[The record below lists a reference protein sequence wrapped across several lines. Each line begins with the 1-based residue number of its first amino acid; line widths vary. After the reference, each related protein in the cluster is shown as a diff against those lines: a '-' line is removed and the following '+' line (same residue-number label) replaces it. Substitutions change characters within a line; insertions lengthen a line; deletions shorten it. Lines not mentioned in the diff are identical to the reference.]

1 MSFSTLRALHTI
13 IGEALDDIETVFRD
27 ASATAD
33 SYDALRSPISPSPV
47 PALGAPWEEPQAMRK
62 MSVAS
67 ASVLTP
73 PPSGRVVGSGAS
85 SMTTTKLDWPSLDEA
100 YYPAQHATS
109 SAPTEER
116 LSASPAVLAAVSRL
130 VAACGQMSASV
141 QRPFLTV
148 CDAAMGYH
156 LPACLRLLE
165 AAHIPE
171 ILREAGPRGLHVEE
185 IARRVGEVRR
195 GISHVMRLLATHHIT
210 KEVRPDIFANNRVS
224 SAMDSGRSIEELMT
238 TPDGKYEGTNGIAAF
253 VGLCTDELF
262 KSAAYLTDCYLPDAE
277 APEADTAP
285 SSDGTKQPEHL
296 MHAPFNLAFR
306 TDAPYFQWLETHEN
320 QARFKRFGKAMTGT
334 SAWEVPGAVVSGFPW
349 HSLSQDSVVVDVG
362 GGIGSTSLMLA
373 HAFPH
378 LRFLVQDR
386 PQVATMGESAWRDRC
401 PQFLETGRA
410 AFQGHDFFG
419 PQPAWPTSL
428 RETSGRPASEDV
440 PAVFLLRVITH
451 DWPDLY
457 VTRILLHLRRAAG
470 PDTKLLLAD
479 WVLPLACIDED
490 SDPGSPRQGLSMLD
504 KMRVPALPGTVRT
517 LAPEGS
523 PLLPNLGK
531 ANANAYWLDL
541 TMRVTFN
548 SHERTLREMAALTLT
563 AGWRIVRV
571 TRAEGSLFGHII
583 AVPTDIPRENLPLLD
598 APLPAQTPL
607 VDVEGQSSKSLT
619 VSRDTDPSSTATEMT
634 KSPEMGDT
642 FCSSVAL
649 PSDEDVRKV
658 VKAGRKAAQGWQVRA
673 SEWRQRLVK
682 KSSAMWRDRK
692 NSAVQEQ
699 IPPIPLA
706 TGLPVELLPAAELG
720 MGALKASNA
729 DVVGAEGIG
738 HAGPGR
744 TGKMDELRVCE
755 NDEKDRKKVSGLRK
769 VFSRAQLNV
778 GEHR

>member
-1 MSFSTLRALHTI
+1 
-13 IGEALDDIETVFRD
+13 
-27 ASATAD
+27 
-33 SYDALRSPISPSPV
+33 
-47 PALGAPWEEPQAMRK
+47 
-62 MSVAS
+62 
-67 ASVLTP
+67 
-73 PPSGRVVGSGAS
+73 
-85 SMTTTKLDWPSLDEA
+85 
-100 YYPAQHATS
+100 
-109 SAPTEER
+109 
-116 LSASPAVLAAVSRL
+116 
-130 VAACGQMSASV
+130 
-141 QRPFLTV
+141 
-148 CDAAMGYH
+148 
-156 LPACLRLLE
+156 
-165 AAHIPE
+165 
-171 ILREAGPRGLHVEE
+171 
-185 IARRVGEVRR
+185 
-195 GISHVMRLLATHHIT
+195 
-210 KEVRPDIFANNRVS
+210 
-224 SAMDSGRSIEELMT
+224 
-238 TPDGKYEGTNGIAAF
+238 
-253 VGLCTDELF
+253 
-262 KSAAYLTDCYLPDAE
+262 
-277 APEADTAP
+277 
-285 SSDGTKQPEHL
+285 
-296 MHAPFNLAFR
+296 
-306 TDAPYFQWLETHEN
+306 
-320 QARFKRFGKAMTGT
+320 
-334 SAWEVPGAVVSGFPW
+334 
-349 HSLSQDSVVVDVG
+349 
-362 GGIGSTSLMLA
+362 
-373 HAFPH
+373 
-378 LRFLVQDR
+378 
-386 PQVATMGESAWRDRC
+386 
-401 PQFLETGRA
+401 
-410 AFQGHDFFG
+410 
-419 PQPAWPTSL
+419 
-428 RETSGRPASEDV
+428 
-440 PAVFLLRVITH
+440 
-451 DWPDLY
+451 
-457 VTRILLHLRRAAG
+457 
-470 PDTKLLLAD
+470 
-479 WVLPLACIDED
+479 
-490 SDPGSPRQGLSMLD
+490 
-504 KMRVPALPGTVRT
+504 
-517 LAPEGS
+517 
-523 PLLPNLGK
+523 
-531 ANANAYWLDL
+531 
-541 TMRVTFN
+541 MRVTFN